1 MALVHK
7 QIVYTHVLKAELAV
21 GATVKSFLQL
31 GVQVLSALFKRFYLS
46 LGELALVSCA
56 IKVFNHGIELRQL
69 LIHYIVFC
77 LLGVRYLAILLMT
90 HDDTV
95 IIIERDISEELL
107 AVLGTEVLF

>member
-1 MALVHK
+1 MAFVHK
-7 QIVYTHVLKAELAV
+7 QIVYTHVLKAKLAV
-21 GATVKSFLQL
+21 GAAVKPFLQL

-56 IKVFNHGIELRQL
+56 IKVFNHGIELCQL
-69 LIHYIVFC
+69 LIHYIAFC

-95 IIIERDISEELL
+95 IIIERDIGEEFL